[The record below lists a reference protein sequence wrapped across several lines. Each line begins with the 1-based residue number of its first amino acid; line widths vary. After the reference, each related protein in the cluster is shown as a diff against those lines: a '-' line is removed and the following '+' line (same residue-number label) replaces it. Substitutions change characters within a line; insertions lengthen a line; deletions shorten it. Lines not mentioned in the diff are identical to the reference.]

1 MAISTLMV
9 VGAGQMGR
17 GIAQVAAQAG
27 LKVLVCDV
35 AQQFLDRGMTSLE
48 RQLARAVERG
58 RMAADEKASL
68 MSRIEGTLDMSR
80 AAECD
85 FVVEAV
91 TESLEIKMDVLRRLD
106 AAAPATAILA
116 SNTSSFPI
124 TQLAACTG
132 RPDRVVGMHF
142 MNPVPVMK
150 LVEVIRGLLTSD
162 ETVGSTL
169 ALAERFGKTPV
180 EVRDAPGFVV
190 NRLLM
195 PLLNEAVFCV
205 YEGLAAPADIDTV
218 MRLGANHPMGPL
230 ALADLVGLDVVL
242 AIMDVMHKGFGDPK
256 YRACPLLRQMVLA
269 GRMGRKSG
277 RGFFEYPEG

>member
-1 MAISTLMV
+1 MV

-27 LKVLVCDV
+27 LSVLVCD
-35 AQQFLDRGMTSLE
+35 AEEAFLDRGLSALE
-48 RQLARAVERG
+48 KQLARSVERG
-58 RMAADEKASL
+58 RMAAAELAAV
-68 MSRIEGTLDMSR
+68 MSRIEGTLDLGR
-80 AAECD
+80 AAECG

-91 TESLEIKMDVLRRLD
+91 TESLEVKMDVLRRLD
-106 AAAPATAILA
+106 AAAPAGTILA
-116 SNTSSFPI
+116 SNTSSLPI
-124 TQLAACTG
+124 TQLAACTV

-142 MNPVPVMK
+142 MNPVPAMK

-162 ETVGSTL
+162 ETMATTL
-169 ALAERFGKTPV
+169 ALAERLGKTPV

-195 PLLNEAVFCV
+195 PLINEAAFCV
-205 YEGLAAPADIDTV
+205 YEGLAAPGDVDTV

-242 AIMDVMHKGFGDPK
+242 AILDVLYRGFGDPK

-269 GRMGRKSG
+269 GRLGRKSG
-277 RGFFEYPEG
+277 RGFFEYADSSS